1 MSTNG
6 LSSIHPTERPTKEQ
20 ARPRRERQETRM
32 TGAAYTRREIQV
44 VEMKDE
50 RHLDA
55 VRTDPRCL
63 NFMKS
68 SVQTMAVQKGAYIA
82 SIGSA

>member
-1 MSTNG
+1 
-6 LSSIHPTERPTKEQ
+6 
-20 ARPRRERQETRM
+20 M
-32 TGAAYTRREIQV
+32 TGAAYTRRETQV

-63 NFMKS
+63 NFMKN